1 MLLRKTS
8 PAHPR
13 QRFTAPEFSA
23 PYAVPPR
30 ASAPQRSGRRHLRAN
45 AANIPEGGSGP
56 FCGQPPEW
64 NPSFRIRPSPAGT
77 YGTRRRTGHKF
88 RTGPNRRQAAYSAG
102 EGQRNGTPA
111 SARKP
116 HGRSGECSDSRH
128 EPYRRKRKP
137 RPAPFFRPPRQG
149 VPKARGTKTARK
161 PGNTPCPR
169 RKQAGEG
176 QRNGTPASARK
187 PHGRS
192 GECSDSR
199 HEPYRRKRKPRPAP
213 FFRPPRQG
221 VPKAR
226 GAGENRP
233 KTREHPQSSP
243 RTKPETKPGP
253 REQLPG
259 TLRPNPCD
267 RAPFLFARTPPHTF
281 AR

>member
-149 VPKARGTKTARK
+149 VPKARG
-161 PGNTPCPR
+161 
-169 RKQAGEG
+169 
-176 QRNGTPASARK
+176 
-187 PHGRS
+187 
-192 GECSDSR
+192 
-199 HEPYRRKRKPRPAP
+199 
-213 FFRPPRQG
+213 
-221 VPKAR
+221 
-226 GAGENRP
+226 AGENRP

>member
-30 ASAPQRSGRRHLRAN
+30 ASAPQRSGRRHLRTK

-77 YGTRRRTGHKF
+77 YGIRRRTGHKF

-116 HGRSGECSDSRH
+116 HGHSGERSDSRH

-137 RPAPFFRPPRQG
+137 RPAGPLFPTSATGRAESARHRRKPPENPGTPPVFPENKTGNETRPP
-149 VPKARGTKTARK
+149 GTTPRNAPPEPLR
-161 PGNTPCPR
+161 PCPFPLR
-169 RKQAGEG
+169 SHSATHICTVVA
-176 QRNGTPASARK
+176 TPRIV
-187 PHGRS
+187 
-192 GECSDSR
+192 
-199 HEPYRRKRKPRPAP
+199 
-213 FFRPPRQG
+213 Q
-221 VPKAR
+221 
-226 GAGENRP
+226 
-233 KTREHPQSSP
+233 T
-243 RTKPETKPGP
+243 
-253 REQLPG
+253 
-259 TLRPNPCD
+259 
-267 RAPFLFARTPPHTF
+267 
-281 AR
+281 